1 MTNTYIL
8 FIYLHHNLHRPKILG
23 YRWSIVYEFLDSEKN
38 NEGIYSMH
46 FKIIRFHFATNSFW
60 NAAEVSWM
68 KWNFWWK
75 NKINEN
81 EGLVEYFSHLAI
93 NLEQYHVQCGLGRKT
108 IHASHNVFEC
118 DRY

>member
-1 MTNTYIL
+1 
-8 FIYLHHNLHRPKILG
+8 
-23 YRWSIVYEFLDSEKN
+23 
-38 NEGIYSMH
+38 
-46 FKIIRFHFATNSFW
+46 
-60 NAAEVSWM
+60 M